1 MRIGCGCCWCCW
13 VPVALVL
20 LWPGCQRGQPATA
33 ECVRRSVRWRDRAGG
48 DPPLTVLAPHR
59 APLSSFVLVLV
70 LPVFLC
76 AEPVSHSSGKL
87 AALEDWQ
94 LVVVP
99 VGGDPPPKDHRE
111 PQPGARALEAS
122 RLQGKSWP
130 QCRPEEQG
138 TNSKGI
144 RPQSG
149 PWLCYQSRNDPD
161 SIRW

>member
-1 MRIGCGCCWCCW
+1 MVLQWCCEL
-13 VPVALVL
+13 VVVAVGVAGYPLPLVL

-87 AALEDWQ
+87 AALEGWQ

-99 VGGDPPPKDHRE
+99 AGGNPPPKDHRE
-111 PQPGARALEAS
+111 PQPGARSLEAS
-122 RLQGKSWP
+122 RLQEEYWP
-130 QCRPEEQG
+130 KRRPG
-138 TNSKGI
+138 
-144 RPQSG
+144 
-149 PWLCYQSRNDPD
+149 
-161 SIRW
+161 